1 MKTTIFCQ
9 NSIGLLILA
18 GGSARRMGRDK
29 ATLTIG
35 NRTFAEQL
43 LSAMGEYDEKLFSVS
58 SARPVTSG
66 GPAILV
72 TSDSSRIP
80 EGFEIVEDDDRFK
93 GMGPAAGI
101 ATALRLCKSRWLMV
115 VPCDAPFVDQE
126 VARTLWEKALRQG
139 RKGQAEITKGQAE
152 VTKGQKRVP
161 VLASGPKGPEPLIG
175 LYPKDV
181 CGLMEKR
188 LLAGKRK
195 VIEIIEDTGYI
206 QVPIDSKKLLNINSP
221 EDYRA
226 IRENSTKYE

>member
-1 MKTTIFCQ
+1 MKESVFCE

-18 GGSARRMGRDK
+18 GGNAKRMGRDK

-43 LSAMGEYDEKLFSVS
+43 LSAMGDYDEKLFSVS
-58 SARPVTSG
+58 SARLVRSDGSRT
-66 GPAILV
+66 PAGL
-72 TSDSSRIP
+72 
-80 EGFEIVEDDDRFK
+80 ELVEDDERFK

-101 ATALRLCKSRWLMV
+101 ATALRACKSQWLMV
-115 VPCDAPFVDQE
+115 VPCDAPFVDEE
-126 VARTLWEKALRQG
+126 VARTLWTEALKHESMKQ
-139 RKGQAEITKGQAE
+139 TKDFKE
-152 VTKGQKRVP
+152 QKRVP
-161 VLASGPKGPEPLIG
+161 VLASGTKGPEPLIG
-175 LYPKDV
+175 LYPKDI
-181 CGLMEKR
+181 CELMEKR

-226 IRENSTKYE
+226 MRENNKKYE

>member
-1 MKTTIFCQ
+1 MKESVFCQ

-126 VARTLWEKALRQG
+126 VARTLWEEALRQG
-139 RKGQAEITKGQAE
+139 RKGQAEVI
-152 VTKGQKRVP
+152 KGQKRVP

-181 CGLMEKR
+181 CHLMEKR

-226 IRENSTKYE
+226 MMENKKYE

>member
-1 MKTTIFCQ
+1 MKESVFCQ

-58 SARPVTSG
+58 SARPVTS
-66 GPAILV
+66 
-72 TSDSSRIP
+72 DSSRIP
-80 EGFEIVEDDDRFK
+80 EGFEIVEDDDRFE

-126 VARTLWEKALRQG
+126 VARTLWEESLRQG
-139 RKGQAEITKGQAE
+139 RKGQAEVIKDQAK
-152 VTKGQKRVP
+152 VIKGQKRVP

-181 CGLMEKR
+181 CHLMEKR

-226 IRENSTKYE
+226 MMENKKYE

>member
-66 GPAILV
+66 GPVILV
-72 TSDSSRIP
+72 RSDGSRIP

-126 VARTLWEKALRQG
+126 VARTLWEEALRQG
-139 RKGQAEITKGQAE
+139 RKGQAEVI
-152 VTKGQKRVP
+152 KGQKRVP

-181 CGLMEKR
+181 CYLMEKR

-226 IRENSTKYE
+226 MMENKKYE

>member
-226 IRENSTKYE
+226 MMENKKYE

>member
-1 MKTTIFCQ
+1 MKESVFCQ

-58 SARPVTSG
+58 SARPVTS
-66 GPAILV
+66 
-72 TSDSSRIP
+72 DSSRIP
-80 EGFEIVEDDDRFK
+80 EGFEIVEDDDRFE

-126 VARTLWEKALRQG
+126 VARTLWEEALRQG
-139 RKGQAEITKGQAE
+139 RKGQAEVI
-152 VTKGQKRVP
+152 KGQKRVP

-181 CGLMEKR
+181 CYLMEKR

-226 IRENSTKYE
+226 IRENSAKYE

>member
-126 VARTLWEKALRQG
+126 VARTLWEEALRQG
-139 RKGQAEITKGQAE
+139 RKGQAEVIKW
-152 VTKGQKRVP
+152 QKRVP

-188 LLAGKRK
+188 LLAGERK

-226 IRENSTKYE
+226 IRENSAKYE

>member
-1 MKTTIFCQ
+1 MKKTIFCQ

-58 SARPVTSG
+58 SARPVTS
-66 GPAILV
+66 
-72 TSDSSRIP
+72 DSSRIP

-126 VARTLWEKALRQG
+126 VARTLWQEALRQG
-139 RKGQAEITKGQAE
+139 RKKQVEITKEQAE

-226 IRENSTKYE
+226 MMENKKYE

>member
-139 RKGQAEITKGQAE
+139 RKGQAEVI
-152 VTKGQKRVP
+152 KGQKRVP

-181 CGLMEKR
+181 CCLMEKW

-206 QVPIDSKKLLNINSP
+206 KVQIES
-221 EDYRA
+221 
-226 IRENSTKYE
+226 